1 MRTLGISRACADR
14 TGPGFGYRY
23 HVIFVQ
29 QEMIGKPD
37 AIKTGFF
44 SLRAKR
50 SSRHSPLRVGPETK
64 PQSTS
69 VLVNSQ
75 KKCYSP
81 NNKGSNKLD
90 RGLESRNCPKI
101 CRNDSRL
108 NDSRLKEAALDAK
121 KRAQAEGL
129 NRHREGRCAQRL
141 LTVLTPIKG
150 RF

>member
-75 KKCYSP
+75 K
-81 NNKGSNKLD
+81 N
-90 RGLESRNCPKI
+90 
-101 CRNDSRL
+101 
-108 NDSRLKEAALDAK
+108 AT
-121 KRAQAEGL
+121 AQMI
-129 NRHREGRCAQRL
+129 R
-141 LTVLTPIKG
+141 VLTNLIEASKVGIAPKFVEMIRG
-150 RF
+150 